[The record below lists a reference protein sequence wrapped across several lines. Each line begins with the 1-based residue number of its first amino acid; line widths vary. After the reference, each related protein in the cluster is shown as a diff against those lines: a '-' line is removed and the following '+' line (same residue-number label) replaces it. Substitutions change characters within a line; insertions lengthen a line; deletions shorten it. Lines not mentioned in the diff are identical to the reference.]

1 MATRERA
8 TPPSCLPCTARARLD
23 YVDVDQ
29 SLFHPW
35 IQMVYGRREKRTSCL
50 HRPPSW
56 SWLSPFRLVFPPF
69 SFTVFNHFR
78 SPSHVLI
85 LCFYLSRLDS
95 SFTSNKPPALNQ
107 HSFQTVNSGVP
118 VFLRKRKKER
128 KTTAVC
134 EYCWRNSVHSANY
147 FQPRKKKKRTSHS
160 VSFFFLVRHLR
171 YVSTGESFGG
181 KSVVLTWGSQ

>member
-8 TPPSCLPCTARARLD
+8 TPPSCLPCTARLD

-147 FQPRKKKKRTSHS
+147 FQPRKKKEQVIRW
-160 VSFFFLVRHLR
+160 VFFFLVRHLR
-171 YVSTGESFGG
+171 YVSTGESFWG